1 MLRNILKK
9 RFVKSQNSDTINLVK
24 GCQKASI
31 SQEYQSACEFKDNL
45 QRLRISTNYV
55 DEYWNAVC
63 NDLLKIYGSESA
75 FSKFGQNEIIINT
88 MIGDPVRNMYSK
100 FRDIIDFQTEEDL
113 LEEWFGNFR
122 LNVPKFNTTGQRLG
136 HIYIARIIESIL
148 KEENEEVVTVN
159 EVGGGFGGL
168 SRTLEKRIQAEV
180 YTIIDLWQVL
190 PLQRAYL
197 NLTSNTKSTKYE
209 FVPVQDNF
217 RTQDANV
224 FISNWALT
232 ESTMKMQQYVVDS
245 QFFGAKH
252 VFIACQND
260 NKNHQHGKYLHN
272 YLRSNAKLKLDLRGP
287 MSDSK
292 LFYLRM

>member
-1 MLRNILKK
+1 M
-9 RFVKSQNSDTINLVK
+9 
-24 GCQKASI
+24 SI
-31 SQEYQSACEFKDNL
+31 SQEYQRASEFKDNL
-45 QRLRISTNYV
+45 QRLRISTDYV
-55 DEYWNAVC
+55 DDYWNSVC
-63 NDLLKIYGSESA
+63 NDLLKIYCSESA

-100 FRDIIDFQTEEDL
+100 FRDLIDFQIEEDL

-136 HIYIARIIESIL
+136 HIYIARIIEDIL
-148 KEENEEVVTVN
+148 KEENEAVVTVN

-168 SRTLEKRIQAEV
+168 ARTLEKRIQAEI
-180 YTIIDLWQVL
+180 YTIIDLWQLL

-197 NLTSNTKSTKYE
+197 NLTRNTKSTKYE

-217 RTQDANV
+217 STQDANV

-260 NKNHQHGKYLHN
+260 NKNHQHGK
-272 YLRSNAKLKLDLRGP
+272 
-287 MSDSK
+287 
-292 LFYLRM
+292 